1 MNLKPGVLILEGGLQ
16 FPGFLM
22 GAPVTAKEILNNASG
37 RDFGYGEVVFNTSM
51 TGYQEILTDP
61 SYYGQIICMT
71 CPHIGNTGVNPED
84 MESDRVWTAGFVVHE
99 LPRFPSNWRSTS
111 CLDSFLKE
119 RGVPGIYGVD

>member
-37 RDFGYGEVVFNTSM
+37 RDFGYGEVCFNTSM

-61 SYYGQIICMT
+61 SYYGQIVCMT
-71 CPHIGNTGVNPED
+71 ASHIGNTGVNTEDPE
-84 MESDRVWTAGFVVHE
+84 SAHPWCAGFVVQE
-99 LPRFPSNWRSTS
+99 GCDIPSNWRAKGG
-111 CLDSFLKE
+111 LHDYLLQH
-119 RGVPGIYGVD
+119 GIPGL